1 MKILI
6 QFSDGRFHFMV
17 ADKMMI
23 PLAAPNISKYPSPSH
38 PPGETDLNR
47 FIRHSCPNTGH

>member
-1 MKILI
+1 MKTLI